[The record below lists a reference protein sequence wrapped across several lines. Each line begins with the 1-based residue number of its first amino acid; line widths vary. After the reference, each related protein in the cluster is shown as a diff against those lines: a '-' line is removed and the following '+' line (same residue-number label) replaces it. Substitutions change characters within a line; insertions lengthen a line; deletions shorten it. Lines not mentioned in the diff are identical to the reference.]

1 MNSNEE
7 YILFTFMKKE
17 FIDTF
22 KYPLLFVIGLT
33 LIHFYSSLYEIKLTH
48 WGVYPREK
56 NGLFGILSY
65 AFIHSSWQHLF
76 NNAVPLLVLG
86 TALFHFYKKL
96 ALRVCF
102 YSLLFTGVLVW
113 LGGRASF
120 HIGASG
126 LVYALTSF
134 LFFSG
139 FIRKN
144 KHLMA
149 LSMTVVFLYGG
160 MVWGIF
166 PVKEQISWEGHLF
179 GAINGLFWAQYYK
192 DEGPQRKKYSWEIE
206 EEVLKSL
213 DGIEVFYE
221 DISRTQKEDKYVD
234 IKYDYKRKKLN
245 K

>member
-1 MNSNEE
+1 M
-7 YILFTFMKKE
+7 TKE
-17 FIDTF
+17 FIHTL
-22 KYPLLFVIGLT
+22 KYPLLFVIALT
-33 LIHFYSSLYEIKLTH
+33 SIHLYASLSEIKLSN
-48 WGVYPREK
+48 WGIYPRET
-56 NGLFGILSY
+56 NGLYGILCFT
-65 AFIHSSWQHLF
+65 FIHGSWQHLF
-76 NNAVPLLVLG
+76 NNAIPLLVLG
-86 TALFHFYKKL
+86 TALFYFYKKL

-102 YSLLFTGVLVW
+102 YSILYTGILVW
-113 LGGRASF
+113 LGGRPSF

-126 LVYALTSF
+126 LVYALASF

-166 PVKEQISWEGHLF
+166 PVQEHVSWEGHLF

-206 EEVLKSL
+206 EEVLKNL
-213 DGIEVFYE
+213 DGIEVVYE
-221 DISRTQKEDKYVD
+221 DISRTLKEDKYVD
-234 IKYDYKRKKLN
+234 IKYEFKRKKSD